1 MLNVI
6 HLQHF
11 MRQRLVFSAVLATCG
26 MSRAVFACFSLVH
39 DISQLVTSQ
48 VQCLTKYK
56 LYFM

>member
-48 VQCLTKYK
+48 VQCLT
-56 LYFM
+56 